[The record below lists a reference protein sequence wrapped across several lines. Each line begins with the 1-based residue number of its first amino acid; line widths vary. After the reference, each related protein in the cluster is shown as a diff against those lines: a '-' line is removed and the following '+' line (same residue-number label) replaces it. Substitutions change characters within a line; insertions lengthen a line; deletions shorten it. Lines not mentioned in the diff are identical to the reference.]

1 MADFYNK
8 EEIFTATE
16 IVRDF
21 SSVLKKVGSGEL
33 ERAVI
38 AKNGRFRA
46 VMINFEEYEKLKNA
60 LSVLRKIYANTKK
73 ASDGKAKDG
82 D

>member
-1 MADFYNK
+1 MAAFYDK

-21 SSVLKKVGSGEL
+21 SSVLKKINSHEI

-38 AKNGRFRA
+38 VKNNHFRA
-46 VMINFEEYEKLKNA
+46 VLVDFQEYEKLKNA
-60 LSVLRKIYANTKK
+60 LDVLQKIYMKNRNRT
-73 ASDGKAKDG
+73 
-82 D
+82 

>member
-1 MADFYNK
+1 MATFYNK

-21 SSVLKKVGSGEL
+21 SSVLKKVNSREI

-38 AKNGRFRA
+38 VKNSHFRA
-46 VMINFEEYEKLKNA
+46 VLVDFKEYEKLKNA
-60 LSVLRKIYANTKK
+60 LTVLEKIYAKNRNRT
-73 ASDGKAKDG
+73 
-82 D
+82 

>member
-21 SSVLKKVGSGEL
+21 SSILKKIGSHEL
-33 ERAVI
+33 ERVII

-46 VMINFEEYEKLKNA
+46 VIIDFEEYEKLKNA
-60 LSVLRKIYANTKK
+60 LSVLQKIYARTKRV
-73 ASDGKAKDG
+73 DGGKTQNG
-82 D
+82 N